1 MSRQSTLYF
10 LFSSLNNAYS
20 IKRRVFTVFYS
31 RIVFLFLKELERQGL
46 IDNFYLNPYKANEL
60 VIYPKY
66 ISGRPA
72 FRKIVS
78 VSKISRRVYIRAS
91 TFRYKMDKDGLYFLS
106 TNKGFIVSNI
116 SIFNNVLSNTGGEL
130 LAKII
135 F

>member
-91 TFRYKMDKDGLYFLS
+91 TFRYKMD
-106 TNKGFIVSNI
+106 
-116 SIFNNVLSNTGGEL
+116 
-130 LAKII
+130 
-135 F
+135 